1 MLNNSFISLRKVN
14 CVINYNLIFEETF
27 LCSHFAVSLPIKLS
41 LFVIYL
47 PIVNIIF
54 DLSTLGIIQILV

>member
-1 MLNNSFISLRKVN
+1 MLNDSFISLRKVF
-14 CVINYNLIFEETF
+14 VLSTTYNLIFEETF
-27 LCSHFAVSLPIKLS
+27 LCLHFAVSLPIKLL

-54 DLSTLGIIQILV
+54 DLSTL